1 MSAFDAIVSLDDH
14 GLAVPDM
21 ALGLPD
27 SIDASSGTTALE
39 KLSYLH
45 QQLLGNLFMTSHRVN
60 VDWKTERVLTRCSNA
75 EPDSVLS
82 LVDAMAVSLYDVLQ
96 YSDTMDGNT
105 IERVLEL
112 VQDVRILFF
121 NRHQTPLNL
130 TSGWI

>member
-14 GLAVPDM
+14 GPAVPDM
-21 ALGLPD
+21 ALALSD
-27 SIDASSGTTALE
+27 SMDASSGTMALE

-45 QQLLGNLFMTSHRVN
+45 QQLLENLSVTPRRVD
-60 VDWKTERVLTRCSNA
+60 VDWKTERVLTRCSDA

-96 YSDTMDGNT
+96 YSDTTDGNT